1 MFKNGIFKT
10 IKNKMKGHYETLKRG
25 TQGEIII
32 SLFARLMN
40 VLEVLFH
47 LSDLFSGKNQRSTI
61 IAILFIRLTIF
72 VKFNFPLI
80 PIQLREKNITI

>member
-47 LSDLFSGKNQRSTI
+47 LFDLFSGKN
-61 IAILFIRLTIF
+61 
-72 VKFNFPLI
+72 
-80 PIQLREKNITI
+80 

>member
-1 MFKNGIFKT
+1 MFKNEIFEITFKT

-47 LSDLFSGKNQRSTI
+47 LSDLFSGKN
-61 IAILFIRLTIF
+61 
-72 VKFNFPLI
+72 
-80 PIQLREKNITI
+80 